1 MADLFSGGAVGALM
15 GETLKYGIQTIKKG
29 REFRP
34 TLETNIE
41 TLDALVPLVEKM
53 KGFNGLLDRPSE
65 EIERLEKHMI
75 EGKEIVEKSK
85 KLTWRKFFSFP
96 SQQAKLKKQDE
107 KLMRYLSVNVQGE
120 NKRDLMDVLIK
131 VNAIFEI
138 LMKNL
143 GQFDRNQI
151 RGLCGAPD
159 EPQCKG
165 MDESLS
171 KLKIEMMKDGVSVL
185 VLTGLGGSGKSTLA
199 KKLCSDPQ
207 IKGKFG
213 GNIFFV
219 TVSKTPNLKNIV
231 QTLFEHCGLRVPE
244 FHSDE
249 DAINRL
255 GVLLRQVGRNPILLV
270 LDDVWPNSEGLVEK
284 FKFKMSDYKIL
295 VTSRVAFRR
304 FGTPFKLDPLD
315 HDHAVSLFHHFAQ
328 LNHNNSYMPDKNLV
342 REIVKGCKGSPLA
355 LQVTAGSLCQQPI
368 EKWKNMKEFFQ
379 NQSILESKRYF
390 PSDSTDTDLLC
401 RLQQSLD
408 ILEDINEK
416 ECFVDLGLFPEDQR
430 IPVTALIDMWAT
442 LYNIDEDGTKAMVI
456 VHNLNTRNL
465 INVIATRKVA
475 TETDMYYNN
484 HYVVMHDLLREL
496 AIHQSKGE
504 PFEQRK
510 RLIIDL
516 NGHDRPDW
524 WIGQNQQGIISRMH
538 SFVAGL
544 LVKQKQLKVA
554 ARILSIS
561 TDETFSSDWCD
572 IQPDEA
578 EVLILNLRSD
588 QYSLPDFIK
597 KMSKLEVLIV
607 TNYGFNHSE
616 LTKFEL
622 LSFLSNLKRIRL
634 EKVSVPCLC
643 KLKNLQKLSL
653 HMCNT
658 KNAFESCSNQI
669 SDAMPNLMEL
679 SIDYCKDLIKLPD
692 GLCNITT
699 LKKLNITN
707 CHNLSAMP
715 QDIGKLENLEVLR
728 LCSCSD
734 LKEMPKYV
742 SGLNKLC
749 CLDISNCVSLSKLP
763 KDIGELQKLEKL
775 SMKGCSN
782 LSGLPNSVIKFGNLK
797 HEMNVICDEE
807 RVALWEQ
814 YPNIPNLRIDMHKED
829 INLNWLHRTRS

>member
-15 GETLKYGIQTIKKG
+15 GETVKYALQTIKKG
-29 REFRP
+29 
-34 TLETNIE
+34 
-41 TLDALVPLVEKM
+41 
-53 KGFNGLLDRPSE
+53 
-65 EIERLEKHMI
+65 
-75 EGKEIVEKSK
+75 
-85 KLTWRKFFSFP
+85 
-96 SQQAKLKKQDE
+96 QQVKLKKQDD
-107 KLMRYLSVNVQGE
+107 KLKRDLSVIVQAE
-120 NKRDLMDVLIK
+120 NKRDLMEVLTK
-131 VNAIFEI
+131 VNAIFEF

-143 GQFDRNQI
+143 GQFDDDGKQI
-151 RGLCGAPD
+151 RGLFGAPD

-171 KLKIEMMKDGVSVL
+171 KLKIEMMKDGVSVH

-199 KKLCSDPQ
+199 KKLCWDPQ

-219 TVSKTPNLKNIV
+219 TVSKTPNWKIIA
-231 QTLFEHCGLRVPE
+231 QTLFEYCGRRVPE
-244 FHSDE
+244 FNNDE
-249 DAINRL
+249 DAINR
-255 GVLLRQVGRNPILLV
+255 VKHLLSKVGRNPILLV
-270 LDDVWPNSEGLVEK
+270 LDDVWPGSECLVEK
-284 FKFKMSDYKIL
+284 FKFQMADYKIL

-304 FGTPFKLDPLD
+304 FGTPFPLDPLD
-315 HDHAVSLFHHFAQ
+315 LDHAVSLFHHYSQ
-328 LNHNNSYMPDKNLV
+328 LNESSSYMPDKNLV

-355 LQVTAGSLCQQPI
+355 LQVIAGSLCKQPI
-368 EKWKNMKEFFQ
+368 EIWKNMKEHFQ

-416 ECFVDLGLFPEDQR
+416 ECFVDLGLFAEDQR
-430 IPVTALIDMWAT
+430 IPVTVLIDMWAT
-442 LYNIDEDGTKAMVI
+442 LYNLDEDGTQAMAI

-484 HYVVMHDLLREL
+484 HYVMMHDLLREL
-496 AIHQSKGE
+496 AIHQSKEE

-510 RLIIDL
+510 RLTIDL
-516 NGHDRPDW
+516 NGDDRPNW
-524 WIGQNQQGIISRMH
+524 WIVPDQQGMISRMY
-538 SFVAGL
+538 SFITGM
-544 LVKQKQLKVA
+544 LVKQKQLKVS

-572 IQPDEA
+572 MQPDEA
-578 EVLILNLRSD
+578 EVLVLNLRSD
-588 QYSLPDFIK
+588 QYSLPDFTQ

-607 TNYGFNHSE
+607 TNYGFHCSE
-616 LTKFEL
+616 LTKFEML
-622 LSFLSNLKRIRL
+622 GFLSNLKRIRL

-643 KLKNLQKLSL
+643 ILKNLQKLSL

-658 KNAFESCSNQI
+658 RNAFESCDIQI
-669 SDAMPNLMEL
+669 SDAMPNLVEL

-699 LKKLNITN
+699 LKKLSITN

-715 QDIGKLENLEVLR
+715 HDIGKLENLEVLR

-742 SGLNKLC
+742 AGLNKLC
-749 CLDISNCVSLSKLP
+749 CLDISNCVNLSKLP

-797 HEMNVICDEE
+797 HEMHVICDEE
-807 RVALWEQ
+807 RAALWEQ
-814 YPNIPNLRIDMHKED
+814 YPNIPNLRIDMLKED